1 MLLACFEQSLHEFE
15 SVSVACLPFCL
26 SPSVQPPHTEFH
38 NFDTVSQL
46 ICFTKTGKF
55 HDNSQFQGVVSN
67 GQSQFNLL
75 QDILNKGWE
84 FLKDTMWRSICPQS
98 SAEIQRFHWWCNEN
112 HSFHLVSCL
121 NLKLSYSP
129 TELLALHIPLPF
141 QADSLLFLFFKF
153 TFQGAYLHPQNR
165 WKQALCAL
173 VFCIGKDFMWTLLV
187 KTAHVSNTLTLA
199 QANLTLR
206 FYLRDTAWNSPHIS
220 WCRGATQKKREWF
233 VLSPPVAVVKYWSL
247 QPGGPYNLTEGCLAF
262 LPSTLTRKM
271 TTMQIKDQNQQAWIH
286 VGQFLHYL
294 VSSMQELGST
304 W

>member
-1 MLLACFEQSLHEFE
+1 MGRVNSI
-15 SVSVACLPFCL
+15 
-26 SPSVQPPHTEFH
+26 FH
-38 NFDTVSQL
+38 
-46 ICFTKTGKF
+46 K
-55 HDNSQFQGVVSN
+55 
-67 GQSQFNLL
+67 
-75 QDILNKGWE
+75 DILNKGSE

-129 TELLALHIPLPF
+129 TELLALHIPLPL